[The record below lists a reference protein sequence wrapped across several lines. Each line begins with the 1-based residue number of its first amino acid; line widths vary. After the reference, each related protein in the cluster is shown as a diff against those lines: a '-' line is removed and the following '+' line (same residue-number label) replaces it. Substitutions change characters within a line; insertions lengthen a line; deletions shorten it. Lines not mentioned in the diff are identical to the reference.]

1 MLPFCGTHV
10 PVLIYSFQRHALLL
24 DIRWNAS
31 YFWWGGLF
39 AAPIRNYCSASKTTP
54 QSECCNIR
62 EASSVSDG
70 VRLRTI
76 RLEIRCMCTR
86 LRGEHLSCHW
96 WISQIGDGES
106 VLGMRLLCFE
116 IRFAPPYKN
125 ISANM
130 TKRYRLAANSDT
142 LDTQD
147 RK

>member
-1 MLPFCGTHV
+1 MLLTFDEEDSSRLLFVITAPQAKLLRNLNAAIFAKLRPFQTAFVSELFDSRFDVCV
-10 PVLIYSFQRHALLL
+10 RAFVESIYPAI
-24 DIRWNAS
+24 DV
-31 YFWWGGLF
+31 G
-39 AAPIRNYCSASKTTP
+39 
-54 QSECCNIR
+54 
-62 EASSVSDG
+62 
-70 VRLRTI
+70 
-76 RLEIRCMCTR
+76 
-86 LRGEHLSCHW
+86 
-96 WISQIGDGES
+96 ISQIGDGES